1 MRGGA
6 GGDGWGVKIIKIPP
20 MGMKGGAEDNVTR
33 APPGCLFSASP
44 LCIAPQ
50 QHWWPFETLHIL
62 HYPFIRAASNYRETP
77 CPALKP
83 PPPPPPSA
91 TDGDSLFCILS
102 GEMSGVICD
111 QSDPQ
116 LVAAA
121 HIAAR
126 QLLFSASEEKEVGVP

>member
-1 MRGGA
+1 MKLSISSITPLF
-6 GGDGWGVKIIKIPP
+6 VLPP
-20 MGMKGGAEDNVTR
+20 MPGKTR
-33 APPGCLFSASP
+33 ALP
-44 LCIAPQ
+44 
-50 QHWWPFETLHIL
+50 
-62 HYPFIRAASNYRETP
+62 SNP
-77 CPALKP
+77 SL
-83 PPPPPPSA
+83 PPPPSA